1 MAETTLDATS
11 KRLISLVIPAFNE
24 AGNIEVLVQEAL
36 DLLPDDLLGEVI
48 VVDDCSTDDGVT
60 RLRALSAREPRLRV
74 LRHAVNA
81 GQSASVRSGV
91 AAARYPLIATLDGDG
106 QNPPGDIPALVAAYD
121 PAGPQL
127 VGGVRAKRRDT
138 WSKRTASRLANA
150 LRRRILHDDCPDT
163 GCGLKVFERDR
174 HLALPFFHGQHR
186 YLPALFRAYGAA
198 TAYVPIGDRPR
209 QHGTSKYTNWR
220 RGLQGVPDLMGVR
233 WLVMRARPVGAQ
245 EVS

>member
-1 MAETTLDATS
+1 MTEPTSTTERNHRIT
-11 KRLISLVIPAFNE
+11 LVIPAYNE
-24 AGNIEVLVQEAL
+24 AGNIDALVQESF
-36 DLLPDDLLGEVI
+36 DVLPEALLGELI
-48 VVDDCSTDDGVT
+48 VVDDCSTDDSTV
-60 RLRALSAREPRLRV
+60 RLAALRARHPRLRV
-74 LRHAVNA
+74 LRHTANA

-91 AAARYPLIATLDGDG
+91 AAARFPLIATLDGDG

-150 LRRRILHDDCPDT
+150 LRRRVLRDDCPDT

-186 YLPALFRAYGAA
+186 YLPALFRAYGAS
-198 TAYVPIGDRPR
+198 TAYVPIGDRAR
-209 QHGTSKYTNWR
+209 RHGASNYTNWK
-220 RGLQGVPDLMGVR
+220 RGLQGIPDLMGVR
-233 WLVMRARPVGAQ
+233 WLVMRARPART
-245 EVS
+245 EEIL